1 MYLHQVPQLSV
12 DFQKELKLLS
22 TCHWFQKHV
31 HLPPITEISPVLR
44 HHSHGD
50 CLMEEIG
57 VCVCVGGEKAGV
69 GEKGRRREGGG
80 GGSDMKLFIM

>member
-31 HLPPITEISPVLR
+31 HLPPIIEISPVLR

-57 VCVCVGGEKAGV
+57 VCICGRREGRSERKR
-69 GEKGRRREGGG
+69 RRREGGG